1 MISTHVRADALSPN
15 NLVVNHGATDR
26 VRSFARAES
35 RASLDQRVSIR
46 VDAVAKRF
54 DNHQAL
60 ADVSLTFA
68 AGELTAL
75 LGPSGSGKTTLLR
88 TIAGIEAPDRGRIL
102 FGDEDVTWR
111 PIREREVGFVFQN
124 YALFEHL
131 SVFDNV
137 AFGLSVRKRPKAEIA
152 ARVKELLER
161 VELGHLAHRLPRE
174 LSGGQRQRVALAR
187 ALAPHPRVL
196 LLDEPFG
203 ALDARVRREL
213 RSWLRRLHEEIH
225 VTSILV
231 THDQE
236 EAFATADKVVVM
248 HDARIEQV
256 GTPDEIVRN
265 PATDFVRSFVEPR
278 AVTS

>member
-1 MISTHVRADALSPN
+1 MTSQTARTTLTS
-15 NLVVNHGATDR
+15 NHIATSSFVGVEKAAAATAAR
-26 VRSFARAES
+26 VAI
-35 RASLDQRVSIR
+35 DVSG
-46 VDAVAKRF
+46 VAKRF
-54 DNHQAL
+54 GNHQAL
-60 ADVSLTFA
+60 DDVSIRFQP
-68 AGELTAL
+68 GQLTAL

-102 FGDEDVTWR
+102 FGDEDVTWKQ
-111 PIREREVGFVFQN
+111 IRLREVGFVFQS

-137 AFGLSVRKRPKAEIA
+137 AFGLSVKKVAKSVIS

-161 VELGHLAHRLPRE
+161 VELGHLAHRMPRE

-187 ALAPHPRVL
+187 ALAPSPRVL

-203 ALDARVRREL
+203 ALDARVRRDL
-213 RSWLRRLHEEIH
+213 RTWLRKLHDEIH

-236 EAFATADKVVVM
+236 EAFATADSVVVM
-248 HDARIEQV
+248 HDGKIEQV
-256 GTPDEIVRN
+256 GTPRDIVER
-265 PATDFVRSFVEPR
+265 PATAFVKSFVDPR
-278 AVTS
+278 S